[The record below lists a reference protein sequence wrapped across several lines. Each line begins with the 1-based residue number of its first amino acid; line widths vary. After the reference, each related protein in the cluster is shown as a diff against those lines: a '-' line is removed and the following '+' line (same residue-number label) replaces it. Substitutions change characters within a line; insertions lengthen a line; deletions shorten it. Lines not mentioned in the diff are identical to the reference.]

1 MITKLYAMA
10 ALSIV
15 YTVMQF
21 RIRYKFAQVANK
33 ATPLI
38 SAILFV
44 WAAWITASN
53 ALPTNIFA

>member
-1 MITKLYAMA
+1 MA